1 MIFKLSNMVIRKFRC
16 TNVLL
21 TELFIVLTSIVSC
34 FVASFYLLFTQGP
47 FSLLYYGDSVSH
59 MIISRR
65 IFDSIIP
72 GITQLGGVWLPMSH
86 IMLAP
91 FVANDLL
98 FQTGLA
104 GTFVSSI
111 CTCVTDV
118 LIFRIVKIQYNS
130 KPAGLLASV
139 LYLMNP
145 SVIYMG
151 VVPMMEAPFMMFFM
165 LSLYF
170 FQKWY
175 YIYINNGDVL
185 KQYTI
190 IIKCA
195 LSISAACLTRYE
207 GWLLPVIL
215 IFAILLILLFTT
227 QKPQKHRIQAFLFV
241 VIIFSS
247 AGILSW
253 IFWNMVIFRDPL
265 FFATGP
271 YSAQVQ
277 AGSRAYS
284 AHLHLQPVV
293 SLYIILDAASAMYGI
308 PILIISLLGIASYLF
323 MHKKNVL
330 SFRILT
336 VIMLMAPTLADYA
349 AMIQG
354 SGEIYPVGEKAW
366 FNGRYL
372 IFIAPLIAFGS
383 TSLVI
388 FASKIRKRGKTL
400 ITYIVY
406 VTVVVSYIFIF
417 VTQPLEVGKTTA
429 MADTVL
435 LPFRNADQ
443 VIYQT
448 GRVMGKLYNGTGNIV
463 LFTPNQ
469 VGQQL
474 MFASGLRLNR
484 FIDVAAGYYWNTSK
498 DTPWIYGQYLVLAKP
513 VLSESTTFE
522 PTQKIINHWQS
533 REATLLIHYRAIYE
547 NQYFKIFVKRVI

>member
-1 MIFKLSNMVIRKFRC
+1 MMFKLSNA
-16 TNVLL
+16 LL
-21 TELFIVLTSIVSC
+21 TELFIVSASILSC
-34 FVASFYLLFTQGP
+34 FIASFYLLCTQGP

-111 CTCVTDV
+111 STGVTNV
-118 LIFRIVKIQYNS
+118 LIFRIVKIQFNS

-139 LYLMNP
+139 LYLTNP
-145 SVIYMG
+145 SVMYMG
-151 VVPMMEAPFMMFFM
+151 IVPMTEAPFMMFFM
-165 LSLYF
+165 PSVYY

-175 YIYINNGDVL
+175 NTYMYKDVS
-185 KQYTI
+185 KQYRI
-190 IIKCA
+190 IVKCA

-207 GWLLPVIL
+207 GWLLPVGL
-215 IFAILLILLFTT
+215 IFAILLILLFTA
-227 QKPQKHRIQAFLFV
+227 QKPQKHRLEAFLCV
-241 VIIFSS
+241 AIIFSS
-247 AGILSW
+247 VGILSW
-253 IFWNMVIFRDPL
+253 IFWNMVIFKDPL

-277 AGSRAYS
+277 ASSRAYS
-284 AHLHLQPVV
+284 THLHLQPII
-293 SLYIILDAASAMYGI
+293 SLSIIIDAASAMYGI
-308 PILIISLLGIASYLF
+308 PILVSSLLGIVCYLWTR
-323 MHKKNVL
+323 KRNAL
-330 SFRILT
+330 SFSIFI

-372 IFIAPLIAFGS
+372 IFLAPLISFGS

-388 FASKIRKRGKTL
+388 FASKIRKKGKPL
-400 ITYIVY
+400 ITYVAFA
-406 VTVVVSYIFIF
+406 VVVFSYSFIF

-435 LPFRNADQ
+435 LPFRKVDQ
-443 VIYQT
+443 VTYET
-448 GRVMGKLYNGTGNIV
+448 GKVVGKLYNGTGNIV

-474 MFASGLRLNR
+474 MFASGLHLKN
-484 FIDVAAGYYWNTSK
+484 FIDVATGYYWNTSK
-498 DTPWIYGQYLVLAKP
+498 DTPWIYGQYLILAKP
-513 VLSESTTFE
+513 VLHETTTFE
-522 PTQKIINHWQS
+522 PTLKIINYWQS
-533 REATLLIHYRAIYE
+533 KEASLLIYYRVIYE
-547 NQYFKIFVKRVI
+547 NQYFKIFAKNRGV